1 MILLGYNPVHYTKA
15 VFWDFGLSWKFSDH
29 LFYSVYWILF
39 GLVPL
44 RSKTTCLIRPLLNAP
59 VGFTFILTC
68 VERPPVIPSQ
78 RPPCL
83 VKSNTKLPVLKD
95 HFHIWTVAKRF
106 SHKCHVIYTWTVN
119 AAHAQIPWPLSC
131 ICVQI
136 PWPLS
141 CKVHICTNSMTFE
154 LQTICRESFIV
165 VCNGYWL

>member
-1 MILLGYNPVHYTKA
+1 MQETEPDEYHK
-15 VFWDFGLSWKFSDH
+15 
-29 LFYSVYWILF
+29 YSGPWILR
-39 GLVPL
+39 PL

-59 VGFTFILTC
+59 MGFTFILTC
-68 VERPPVIPSQ
+68 VEIPPVIPSQ
-78 RPPCL
+78 RAPSL

-119 AAHAQIPWPLSC
+119 AQHMHKFHDLWAANYI
-131 ICVQI
+131 ICVQF

-154 LQTICRESFIV
+154 LQTICRETLSNYFSV
-165 VCNGYWL
+165 A